1 MRIGIGYDIHK
12 LGIGEGVV
20 LGGVHIPFE
29 KGLIGHSDADVLLHA
44 ICDALLGAAGEGDI
58 GVHFP
63 DNNPDFKGIS
73 SIELLRKTNSIVGRK
88 GYIVSN
94 VDSVLVAEEPRVSP
108 YRDTMI
114 KNIATAMGIEPHQVH
129 VKATTN
135 EGLGSIGRGEGIA
148 AYAVCI
154 LILQNGQNGE

>member
-12 LGIGEGVV
+12 FGTGKEVV
-20 LGGVHIPFE
+20 LGGICIPFD

-44 ICDALLGAAGEGDI
+44 ICDSMLGAAGEGDI

-63 DNNPDFKGIS
+63 DNNPLYRGIS
-73 SIELLRKTNSIVGRK
+73 SIELLRKTNEIVGSK
-88 GYIVSN
+88 GYRVSN
-94 VDSVLVAEEPRVSP
+94 IDSVLVTERPKVSP

-114 KNIATAMGIEPHQVH
+114 KSIAAALEIEPGEVH

-135 EGLGSIGRGEGIA
+135 EGLGSIGREEGIA
-148 AYAVCI
+148 AYAVC
-154 LILQNGQNGE
+154 LLVSQNGE

>member
-12 LGIGEGVV
+12 LGSGTDVV
-20 LGGVHIPFE
+20 LGGVRIPFD

-44 ICDALLGAAGEGDI
+44 ICDAILGAAGEEDI

-63 DNNPDFKGIS
+63 DSNPLFKGIS
-73 SIELLRKTNSIVGRK
+73 SIELLRKTNHVAVSK
-88 GYIVSN
+88 GYRVSN
-94 VDSVLVAEEPRVSP
+94 LDSVIVAEEPKVSP
-108 YRDTMI
+108 YRNAMI
-114 KNIATAMGIEPHQVH
+114 KNISTALEIEPYNVH

-148 AYAVCI
+148 AYAVC
-154 LILQNGQNGE
+154 LLVLQNGA

>member
-1 MRIGIGYDIHK
+1 MRIGIGYDIHR
-12 LGIGEGVV
+12 LGAGNGVV
-20 LGGVHIPFE
+20 LGGVYIPFE
-29 KGLIGHSDADVLLHA
+29 KSLIGHSDADVLLHA

-63 DNNPDFKGIS
+63 NNNPAIKGIS
-73 SIELLRKTNSIVGRK
+73 SIELLRKTNMIIGNK
-88 GYIVSN
+88 GYKVSN
-94 VDSVLVAEEPRVSP
+94 IDSVLLAEEPRISP

-114 KNIATAMGIEPHQVH
+114 KNISAAIGAEPGQVH

-154 LILQNGQNGE
+154 LTLKNGQNGE